1 MSGVSLA
8 RLGFKDRANLYGPSS
23 AQLSCGRRRV
33 TPLDLNSF
41 DFIRGVADAL
51 KEDFG
56 DSPSTVKTICE
67 ATGAAPGTVKKWLAQ
82 DNGPGGEMLMKL
94 MFASGA
100 VRRYVDTTLQREDML
115 AKREQQMRRA
125 LALFEGR
132 EDP

>member
-1 MSGVSLA
+1 MSGTSLVH
-8 RLGFKDRANLYGPSS
+8 LGFGEARNFVGPSS
-23 AQLSCGRRRV
+23 AHLSSRRQRM
-33 TPLDLNSF
+33 TPLDLNSY
-41 DFIRGVADAL
+41 DFIKAVSDAL

-94 MFASGA
+94 MYASPA
-100 VRRYVDTTLQREDML
+100 VQRYVDTALNRDDRL
-115 AKREQQMRRA
+115 AKKEQQMRRA
-125 LALFEGR
+125 LALLEGR